1 MEKKGISIQEA
12 ALLTGF
18 SQSTLSHACETGEIK
33 AHKEDLHH
41 WTINAESLSTYAAKH
56 RTRKRTEKQKSI
68 DQKGFTTTIDANN
81 GEVKEID
88 EKPVEAKENTPV
100 NEKTDQ
106 KSESP
111 FITVKTADPVTKK
124 SEDAALGKGLQGIFR
139 ELMYGPEKESWMDK
153 PIELTYR
160 DLQAY
165 GDMRFMAGMRA
176 AREDN
181 TNAEED

>member
-41 WTINAESLSTYAAKH
+41 WTINAASLSTYAAKH
-56 RTRKRTEKQKSI
+56 RTRKRAEKQKSS
-68 DQKGFTTTIDANN
+68 DQKEITATVDANT
-81 GEVKEID
+81 GQVKEIEGD
-88 EKPVEAKENTPV
+88 PVEAKENTPV
-100 NEKTDQ
+100 NKKTDQ